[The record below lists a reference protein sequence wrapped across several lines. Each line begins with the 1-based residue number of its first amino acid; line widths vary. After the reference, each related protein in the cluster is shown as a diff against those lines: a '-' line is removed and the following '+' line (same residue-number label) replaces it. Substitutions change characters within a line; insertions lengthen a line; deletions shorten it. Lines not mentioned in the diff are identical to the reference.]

1 MATQNTSDSST
12 PPPAGLADVTEP
24 NESEVP
30 EPERDPDTAGQE
42 VTTSES
48 DLLALESLQV
58 FQAEL
63 EQSGYSSVFEVV
75 DSGPEAVTQM
85 LQISGRNLELNQ
97 TVDFYDQ
104 AQDRAASLSRL
115 YAQLCSRSDPAMQ
128 AVSSLGVQYDSAWM
142 QRSLGGTGSY
152 DSWFAPANGTQ
163 FAHPDSVGSLFSP
176 ASYLT
181 DLYRAAKPLH
191 PQTHGLQL
199 NRRRPDLANL
209 ALSEANVHEEVSTL
223 ALTLEVLEAGVEG
236 DVDELLRTSVY
247 PLSLPYNHASEQI
260 LQGMAA
266 RKSTPAEL
274 WSVFGDYEDQALR
287 LDSTLASWAT
297 RMPVNYAR
305 DALGMSPDLL
315 KILTEARNTSDL
327 GVAKYF
333 GHSGLVYLSNVS
345 SLKTALKMPTE
356 TILAAL
362 GAGPFFDVSDLGEAE
377 VKVDPEQ
384 SLTVSYTGTVG
395 DGTFT
400 CKFIDVSIQV
410 RNGNE
415 LWLAYTSVLTDGTDR
430 HVVWLAQAGN
440 DNAQVTQLLTPM
452 DFPSSWPSV
461 RYWEDSLNMSLNQYL
476 ENPIPIFIKGVNMGF
491 EGVVIPLSAALNIS
505 ITYIPRIITP
515 QIYGARYINGWE
527 DGTTAPAKPFYWYV
541 GAALGHPV
549 PAPPNS
555 PATSGLYNRNGRA
568 YERLNRLVRL
578 QRHVKLLSF
587 EELDWLISQAS
598 SDISAH
604 PLTQPLQALA
614 VYLPL
619 RQRYGMTVDS
629 FAACLGV
636 LNTFNASGKT
646 SFYTRLF
653 GATDLIG
660 QLNVDFQRSTEDQAS
675 LRARARLCQGLQIDD
690 ASLVLLA
697 QNLPG
702 MVGNTL
708 PVLGLEQISALYR
721 LVAIPR
727 VFGLRVVEAVHLWEL
742 LGEPNA
748 IVSALAQPRPNQKA
762 MAILIRTGYLV
773 DWMRAQQLDA
783 AQLIALTSRRYPVQK
798 TPELQAF
805 IENIYS
811 TLTGREPVPSQL
823 LAAEDVVLRAQLARH
838 IGAEF
843 GLKPNIVDAMLVW
856 VDAVAKDMAPTLNG
870 YSLLKFWEDIERI
883 CQGLA
888 TLENVPQVVQYA
900 HLVRQFAQV
909 CNWAQ
914 LGEQDLELL
923 MPVAQG
929 RPSAL
934 TGASTAPPLTLN
946 LLLALSRYRQ
956 WQRQL
961 IGPVAEARGYLQR
974 ANQTPAL
981 TLQVA
986 AQLLGDLH
994 GWDVTQTLALMG
1006 TSIPKSFVAL
1016 VPLLQKMQLSQ
1027 RLNLSPVD
1035 LLWAAKLTAT
1045 SALTQ
1050 SSLNVI
1056 AAKVIAAAHG

>member
-1 MATQNTSDSST
+1 MTTQNTSDSST
-12 PPPAGLADVTEP
+12 PPPAGLE
-24 NESEVP
+24 
-30 EPERDPDTAGQE
+30 ERDPDTVGHE

-63 EQSGYSSVFEVV
+63 EQSGYSSVFEVA
-75 DSGPEAVTQM
+75 DSGPEVGTPMVQGFA
-85 LQISGRNLELNQ
+85 RNLELNQ
-97 TVDFYDQ
+97 TVDFYEQ

-128 AVSSLGVQYDSAWM
+128 AVSRLGVQYDSAWM

-152 DSWFAPANGTQ
+152 DSWFAPASGTR

-181 DLYRAAKPLH
+181 DLYRVAKPLH
-191 PQTHGLQL
+191 PPTHGLQL

-223 ALTLEVLEAGVEG
+223 ALTLEVLEAGVDG
-236 DVDELLRTSVY
+236 DVDELLRTSLY
-247 PLSLPYNHASEQI
+247 PMNLPYNHASEQI

-266 RKSTPAEL
+266 RKSSPAEL
-274 WSVFGDYEDQALR
+274 WSVFGDYEDQALQ

-297 RMPVNYAR
+297 RMPAAYAR

-315 KILTEARNTSDL
+315 KILTEARNTSDS

-333 GHSGLVYLSNVS
+333 GHSGLVYLSYVS
-345 SLKTALKMPTE
+345 SLEKALKMPTE
-356 TILAAL
+356 TMLVAL
-362 GAGPFFDVSDLGEAE
+362 GAGPFYAVTDLGKLEL
-377 VKVDPEQ
+377 KVDPDQVLE
-384 SLTVSYTGTVG
+384 VSYAGPLG
-395 DGTFT
+395 GGPFR
-400 CKFIDVSIQV
+400 CKFTDMSITV

-415 LWLAYTSVLTDGTDR
+415 LWLSFTSVCLEGNTDYVMWLVQTGNTQAHATEQSSTVETSLAPTEDRYWSQSLSMTTDQYQLQPEPFYIQGVNTSTDGID
-430 HVVWLAQAGN
+430 
-440 DNAQVTQLLTPM
+440 
-452 DFPSSWPSV
+452 
-461 RYWEDSLNMSLNQYL
+461 
-476 ENPIPIFIKGVNMGF
+476 
-491 EGVVIPLSAALNIS
+491 IPLSAPIRVLV
-505 ITYIPRIITP
+505 TYIPRIIPP

-527 DGTTAPAKPFYWYV
+527 DGTAAPAKPLYIYM

-549 PAPPNS
+549 PAPPND

-568 YERLNRLVRL
+568 FERLNRLVRL
-578 QRHVKLLSF
+578 QRHVKVLSF
-587 EELDWLISQAS
+587 EQLDWLISQAS
-598 SDISAH
+598 DDISAH

-614 VYLPL
+614 IYLPL

-646 SFYTRLF
+646 SFYTSLF
-653 GATDLIG
+653 GADDLIG
-660 QLNVDFQRSTEDQAS
+660 QLNVDFQRSTVDQAS

-702 MVGNTL
+702 MAGNIL

-742 LGEPNA
+742 LGAPNA
-748 IVSALAQPRPNQKA
+748 IVSALAQPRPNQTA
-762 MAILIRTGYLV
+762 LAVMIRTGYLV

-783 AQLIALTSRRYPVQK
+783 AQVIALTSRRYPVQK

-856 VDAVAKDMAPTLNG
+856 VDAVAKDMAPTLDG
-870 YSLLKFWEDIERI
+870 YGLLRFWEDIERI
-883 CQGLA
+883 CQGLV
-888 TLENVPQVVQYA
+888 TLENAPQVVQYA

-909 CNWAQ
+909 CIWAQ

-923 MPVAQG
+923 MPVAQS

-934 TGASTAPPLTLN
+934 TGASVAPSLTLN
-946 LLLALSRYRQ
+946 FLLLLSRYRQ

-961 IGPVAEARGYLQR
+961 VGPVAEARGYLQR
-974 ANQTPAL
+974 AAQDPVLTP
-981 TLQVA
+981 QVA
-986 AQLLGDLH
+986 AQLLSDLQ
-994 GWDVTQTLALMG
+994 GWDLTQTLELMG
-1006 TSIPKSFVAL
+1006 TSAPRHFVAL
-1016 VPLLQKMQLSQ
+1016 QPLLQKMQLSR
-1027 RLNLSPVD
+1027 RLNLSPTD
-1035 LLWAAKLTAT
+1035 LLWAAKLTETNAP
-1045 SALTQ
+1045 AQPILT
-1050 SSLNVI
+1050 LI

>member
-1 MATQNTSDSST
+1 MATQNTSDGST
-12 PPPAGLADVTEP
+12 PPPVGLADETGP
-24 NESEVP
+24 SEGEVS
-30 EPERDPDTAGQE
+30 EPERDPDTEGQE
-42 VTTSES
+42 VTTSER
-48 DLLALESLQV
+48 DLLALQSLQV

-63 EQSGYSSVFEVV
+63 EQSGYSSVFEVA

-104 AQDRAASLSRL
+104 AQDRAASLTRL

-128 AVSSLGVQYDSAWM
+128 AVSRLGVEYDSAWM

-223 ALTLEVLEAGVEG
+223 VLTLEVLEAGVEG
-236 DVDELLRTSVY
+236 DVDELLRTSLY
-247 PLSLPYNHASEQI
+247 PMNLPYNHASEQI

-305 DALGMSPDLL
+305 DALGMSPELL
-315 KILTEARNTSDL
+315 NILTENFTNNYGSV
-327 GVAKYF
+327 GKYYGKQATEF
-333 GHSGLVYLSNVS
+333 LYFETT
-345 SLKTALKMPTE
+345 LKAAIQLPTE
-356 TILAAL
+356 TILEAL
-362 GAGPFFDVSDLGEAE
+362 GAGPFYN
-377 VKVDPEQ
+377 P
-384 SLTVSYTGTVG
+384 
-395 DGTFT
+395 
-400 CKFIDVSIQV
+400 SIV
-410 RNGNE
+410 
-415 LWLAYTSVLTDGTDR
+415 
-430 HVVWLAQAGN
+430 
-440 DNAQVTQLLTPM
+440 
-452 DFPSSWPSV
+452 
-461 RYWEDSLNMSLNQYL
+461 
-476 ENPIPIFIKGVNMGF
+476 
-491 EGVVIPLSAALNIS
+491 
-505 ITYIPRIITP
+505 TP
-515 QIYGARYINGWE
+515 QTYGARYINGWSGG
-527 DGTTAPAKPFYWYV
+527 DQALKPLYWYI
-541 GAALGHPV
+541 GAALGQPV
-549 PAPPNS
+549 PRPINDPPLS
-555 PATSGLYNRNGRA
+555 LLHNRSNAAFG
-568 YERLNRLVRL
+568 RLNRLIRL
-578 QRHVKLLSF
+578 QRHLKVLSF
-587 EELDWLISQAS
+587 EELDWFISQAS
-598 SDISAH
+598 DDISAH
-604 PLTQPLQALA
+604 PLTQSLQALA

-697 QNLPG
+697 QSLPG

-748 IVSALAQPRPNQKA
+748 IVSTLAQPRPNQKA
-762 MAILIRTGYLV
+762 LAILIRTGYLV

-900 HLVRQFAQV
+900 HLLRQFAQV
-909 CNWAQ
+909 CIWAP

-1027 RLNLSPVD
+1027 RLNLSPTD
-1035 LLWAAKLTAT
+1035 LLRAAQLTAT